1 MICTYIFE
9 DNQQNTLANA
19 TNIKDPKV
27 YMDMKPVIGLDIWQV
42 AECKIIKHKNGSFE
56 KAEAKKPV
64 RLVGAVL
71 SAHDKVLIN
80 TAHDCFPELR
90 SEESYFYTSDNSIFV
105 PEHIISRHVEEQG
118 EQVRGINV
126 KPRYITPIIVNTHEG
141 YKTYYAVS
149 IIYTGATYNRAEDGK
164 YFWQI
169 QPNLVDLAD
178 QILDLNNISHTKN
191 KPYHR
196 YGHSYIQPSHIR
208 ATIPHAYF
216 DDLDFNIVCDDNIWY
231 GKYMGFLKD
240 DNFLL
245 PQAHSTWVYNMPKGT
260 IGELIDKHINETETE
275 LFSLASFNIYND
287 KQFTERITNVLN
299 ILEDED

>member
-9 DNQQNTLANA
+9 DNNRKTLANA
-19 TNIKDPKV
+19 TNVKDPKV
-27 YMDMKPVIGLDIWQV
+27 YIDMKPVIGLDVWQV
-42 AECKIIKHKNGSFE
+42 AECKIIKRKNGSFE
-56 KAEAKKPV
+56 KAEEKQPV
-64 RLVGAVL
+64 RLVGSVL

-80 TAHDCFPELR
+80 TAHDCFPDLR
-90 SEESYFYTSDNSIFV
+90 SGESYFCMSDNSIFV
-105 PEHIISRHVEEQG
+105 PEQVISQYVEEQG
-118 EQVRGINV
+118 EQVRGIDV
-126 KPRYITPIIVNTHEG
+126 KHRYITPININTHEG
-141 YKTYYAVS
+141 CKTYYAVS
-149 IIYTGATYNRAEDGK
+149 IIYTGSIYDPSEDGK

-208 ATIPHAYF
+208 ATIPHADF
-216 DDLDFNIVCDDNIWY
+216 DDIGFNVACNDNIWY
-231 GKYMGFLKD
+231 GKYMGFSQE
-240 DNFLL
+240 DNFIL
-245 PQAHSTWVYNMPKGT
+245 PQAHSTWVYNIPKGT

-299 ILEDED
+299 TLEDED

>member
-9 DNQQNTLANA
+9 DNNRKTLANA
-19 TNIKDPKV
+19 TNVKDPKV
-27 YMDMKPVIGLDIWQV
+27 YIDMKPVIGLDVWQA
-42 AECKIIKHKNGSFE
+42 AECKIIKRKNGSFE
-56 KAEAKKPV
+56 KAEEKQPV
-64 RLVGAVL
+64 RLVGSVL

-80 TAHDCFPELR
+80 TAHDCFPDLR
-90 SEESYFYTSDNSIFV
+90 SGESYFCMSDNSIFV
-105 PEHIISRHVEEQG
+105 PEQVISQYVEEQG
-118 EQVRGINV
+118 EQVRGIDV
-126 KPRYITPIIVNTHEG
+126 KPRYITPININTHEG

-149 IIYTGATYNRAEDGK
+149 IIYTGSTYDPSEDGK

-169 QPNLVDLAD
+169 QPNLIDLAD

-208 ATIPHAYF
+208 ATIPHADF
-216 DDLDFNIVCDDNIWY
+216 DDIGFNVVCNDNIWY
-231 GKYMGFLKD
+231 GKYMGFSQEN
-240 DNFLL
+240 NFIL

-260 IGELIDKHINETETE
+260 ISELIDKHINGTESE

-287 KQFTERITNVLN
+287 KQFTERIANVLN
-299 ILEDED
+299 TLEDED